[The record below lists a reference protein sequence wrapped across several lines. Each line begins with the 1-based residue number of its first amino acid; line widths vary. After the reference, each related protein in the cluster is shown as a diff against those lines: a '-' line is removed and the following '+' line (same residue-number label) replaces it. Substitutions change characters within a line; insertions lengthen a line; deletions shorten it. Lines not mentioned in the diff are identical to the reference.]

1 MTQRWITTGHYYLV
15 LVLGYYV
22 ASTPG
27 NPSLAD
33 TLLLAQWD
41 DARTIDATYSLRG
54 EIGFRFD
61 RRWCDHRIEERTPLG
76 APHTVSKG
84 GRWGGGL
91 CCRDADNARTDGN
104 GNRDSRACGGWF
116 SMKDNFNLDSGTIE
130 FWFKPNWN
138 PSEGEHS
145 HTLFTTGSHV
155 GPGTGNQS
163 GISIVWYEFGGG
175 DGRLQGSW
183 TNYTGDAN
191 PGFIVLG
198 EQQLEEGAFS
208 RDSWHHLA
216 FSWDSRGGC
225 FFVDGRRLLLNRQQ
239 NLALREYP
247 EGQDFI
253 LGGNDSSIHLYSPGQ
268 PANGTYDNFRVSD
281 RMLYAPDRDFTV
293 PGDFSVPRLP
303 LTRTLD
309 LGQDVA
315 MELVLVPPVPV
326 GRELSVAAPSGESTG
341 PVTIT
346 RPYYIGRYEVTQL
359 QWETLMHS
367 NPSRHR
373 GPHLPVHHVSRGDCL
388 EFLRRLRLQTGNS
401 ALRLPTE
408 AEWEYACRA
417 GRRTQPPD
425 GDPSHRLSVYAW
437 FQGNSDGKPH
447 QVGTRRPNAW
457 GLYDMLGNVQEW
469 CHDPFVADRLA
480 LGWRDPVARGSGSR
494 RGHALRGGA
503 WSDRAEDAQLT
514 ARRRVL
520 PVERQAVNGFRCLL
534 GKRLWEGPAL
544 EPLTKPILVWG
555 DAGGGEVHAQCENC
569 LPNIEHA
576 MGLGLT
582 GIEIDMR
589 PTADGQI
596 VLWHDPVIDD
606 RFYLSDGGKPAQRQ
620 LAAMTLDQVKQLRYQ
635 SMVAGRPQELRLVT
649 ADEVIARY
657 KHQTN
662 FYLDMKSVP
671 VDAVIE
677 LIAKHRIEDRV
688 VVGSFDLAALRK
700 VKLADPRIAVELA
713 AGLLGTQKVLVRAV
727 GDLRAIGGEFLS
739 CDGWRTDM
747 VAYCHER
754 GVAVRPFGGSVGFG
768 DASQFLGSGVDAV
781 NGDYPERLLAA
792 VQRLWGPGYLP
803 KPGQSIREILESRQA
818 ARAADR

>member
-1 MTQRWITTGHYYLV
+1 MTQRWITTSHYQLA
-15 LVLGYYV
+15 LVLGYFI

-33 TLLLAQWD
+33 TLLLAKWD
-41 DARTIDATYSLRG
+41 DTETIDATYSLRG
-54 EIGFRFD
+54 ELGFRFD
-61 RRWCDHRIEERTPLG
+61 RRWCDHRIEQRTPLG
-76 APHTVSKG
+76 APHTLSKG

-104 GNRDSRACGGWF
+104 GNLDSRACGGWF
-116 SMKDNFNLDSGTIE
+116 SMKDNFNLNSGTIE
-130 FWFKPNWN
+130 FWFKPDWD
-138 PSEGEHS
+138 PSESESS

-163 GISIVWYEFGGG
+163 GISIVWYDVGGG

-183 TNYTGDAN
+183 TNYTGNAN
-191 PGFIVLG
+191 PGFVVLG
-198 EQQLEEGAFS
+198 EQQLKEGDFS
-208 RDSWHHLA
+208 RNSWHHLA

-253 LGGNDSSIHLYSPGQ
+253 LGGRDSSIHLYPPAQ
-268 PANGTYDNFRVSD
+268 PANGIYDNFRVSD

-293 PGDFSVPRLP
+293 PGDFAVPRLP
-303 LTRTLD
+303 LTRMLD

-315 MELVLVPPVPV
+315 MELVLVSPIPV
-326 GRELSVAAPSGESTG
+326 GPDSPVADASVASRE

-373 GPHLPVHHVSRGDCL
+373 GPHLPVHQVSRSDCL
-388 EFLRRLRLQTGNS
+388 EFLRRLRLQTES
-401 ALRLPTE
+401 SDLRLPTE

-417 GRRTQPPD
+417 GGRSQPPD
-425 GDPSHRLSVYAW
+425 DDPLHPLSAYAW
-437 FQGNSDGKPH
+437 FQRNSDGKPH

-457 GLYDMLGNVQEW
+457 GLYDMQGNVQEW
-469 CHDPFVADRLA
+469 CHDPFVADRTA
-480 LGWRDPVARGSGSR
+480 LGRREPLARGSGSR

-503 WSDRAEDAQLT
+503 WSDPAEDAQLT
-514 ARRRVL
+514 TRRQAL
-520 PVERQAVNGFRCLL
+520 PVARHPVNGFRCLL
-534 GKRLWEGPAL
+534 GKRLEEGPAM
-544 EPLTKPILVWG
+544 EPLTKPIVVWG

-596 VLWHDPVIDD
+596 VLWHEPGIDD
-606 RFYLSDGGKPAQRQ
+606 RFYLSGGGQPAQRQ
-620 LAAMTLDQVKQLRYQ
+620 LAKMTLDQVKQLRYQ
-635 SMVAGRPQELRLVT
+635 SIVAGRPQELRLLT
-649 ADEVIARY
+649 ADQVIASY

-671 VDAVIE
+671 VAAVIE

-688 VVGSFDLAALRK
+688 VVGSFDLEALRQ

-727 GDLRAIGGEFLS
+727 SDLRAIGGEFLS

-747 VAYCHER
+747 VAYCHQR
-754 GVAVRPFGGSVGFG
+754 GIAVRPFGGSVGFG
-768 DASQFLGSGVDAV
+768 DAAQFLGRGVDAV
-781 NGDYPERLLAA
+781 NGDYPERLLEA

-803 KPGQSIREILESRQA
+803 TPGQSIREILESR
-818 ARAADR
+818 RATPAGDG

>member
-163 GISIVWYEFGGG
+163 GISIVWYDVGGG